1 MSECTHPRTGVVT
14 SHRRHGMFETVE
26 LGPHAEAPVCDLP
39 ECIDEAT
46 KWVQRMSHKP
56 AFHVRDEVAPA

>member
-1 MSECTHPRTGVVT
+1 MSVCTHHPKTGVVT
-14 SHRRHGMFETVE
+14 SDPQNVPLLNGGSYAKV
-26 LGPHAEAPVCDLP
+26 PVCDLP

-56 AFHVRDEVAPA
+56 AFHVRDEVPR